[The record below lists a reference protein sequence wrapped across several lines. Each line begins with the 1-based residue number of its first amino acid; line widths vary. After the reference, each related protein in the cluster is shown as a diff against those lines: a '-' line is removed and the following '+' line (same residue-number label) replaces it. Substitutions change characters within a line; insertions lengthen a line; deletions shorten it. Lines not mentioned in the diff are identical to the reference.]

1 MLMTRRAWQEE
12 LDIVDRTLREI
23 SSVADPEQLIN
34 TYWNGIGKLIPAN
47 DYIALSRRDV
57 ERPKYLITRSS
68 RMKQSLNPWTQRDRL
83 PLLAG
88 GVLGEIIYANRPV
101 IIDDLPS
108 RLSHDDPA
116 YEFLEGFGSLV
127 GLPQYDSGESLNA
140 TVMMFPPGRELDPT
154 LIPIL
159 HWQAGL
165 FGRGATNLVLRNKLE
180 VALRD
185 LDRELRGVGEIQRSL
200 LPRQLPQIGGFDIAT
215 YYLTSRDAGGDYYDF
230 FPLDGGAWGVLIAD
244 VTGHGTPAAVMMAIV
259 GGLHIIA
266 GIAALIEDQF
276 FVIGREYVYEFDV
289 TTWGWIHLIA
299 GIVVFVASFGL
310 FTGRLWARTV
320 GVLVAAA
327 SLILNFMYLPY
338 YPVWSVVMIA
348 VAILVIWALTFHGRD
363 IARESW

>member
-1 MLMTRRAWQEE
+1 MA
-12 LDIVDRTLREI
+12 
-23 SSVADPEQLIN
+23 
-34 TYWNGIGKLIPAN
+34 
-47 DYIALSRRDV
+47 
-57 ERPKYLITRSS
+57 
-68 RMKQSLNPWTQRDRL
+68 TQRTT
-83 PLLAG
+83 
-88 GVLGEIIYANRPV
+88 
-101 IIDDLPS
+101 
-108 RLSHDDPA
+108 
-116 YEFLEGFGSLV
+116 LEG
-127 GLPQYDSGESLNA
+127 
-140 TVMMFPPGRELDPT
+140 T
-154 LIPIL
+154 
-159 HWQAGL
+159 
-165 FGRGATNLVLRNKLE
+165 
-180 VALRD
+180 
-185 LDRELRGVGEIQRSL
+185 
-200 LPRQLPQIGGFDIAT
+200 
-215 YYLTSRDAGGDYYDF
+215 
-230 FPLDGGAWGVLIAD
+230 D
-244 VTGHGTPAAVMMAIV
+244 VTLDEMDTRARRPSGLAVGVIVFAAVMMAIV